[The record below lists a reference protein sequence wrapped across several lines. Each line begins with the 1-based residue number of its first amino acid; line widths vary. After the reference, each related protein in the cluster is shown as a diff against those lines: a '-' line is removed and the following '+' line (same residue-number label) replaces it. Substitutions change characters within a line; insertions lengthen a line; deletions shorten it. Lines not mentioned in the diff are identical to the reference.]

1 MFFTFLLDYS
11 NIDWT
16 FWLMIGIWL
25 SIFIVTLYIE
35 LNTADVTIIWFCLSS
50 LVCFILALFNI
61 YFIIQI
67 IVFAVTSFVLILVTR
82 PLAKKMMNKS
92 LIRTNADKIIS
103 KIAIV
108 TKQITE
114 NEIGEVKIENELWR
128 AITFDNESIEVNEKV
143 SIVSFNGNKVV
154 VKKIKKE
161 NNINII

>member
-82 PLAKKMMNKS
+82 PLTKKMMNKS

>member
-67 IVFAVTSFVLILVTR
+67 IVFHSH
-82 PLAKKMMNKS
+82 
-92 LIRTNADKIIS
+92 
-103 KIAIV
+103 
-108 TKQITE
+108 
-114 NEIGEVKIENELWR
+114 
-128 AITFDNESIEVNEKV
+128 
-143 SIVSFNGNKVV
+143 
-154 VKKIKKE
+154 
-161 NNINII
+161 